1 MERSGTTMKSPS
13 RTGEPVGVLHYAEL
27 ALATLSV
34 ATTALV
40 YGELFATKGH
50 LVPLLAA
57 TAGAA
62 VLATVTALLR
72 RRTPTTVAVAV
83 VGFVVVAV
91 YAVLTSTLRH
101 GIPTLDT
108 LDTLRTGVLRGWA
121 RILSVGLPAD
131 VSGELLITPALI
143 LFTAAFVAVSVSLRT
158 RSLLGP
164 LPAPVLSLVA
174 ALLLTASRAG
184 DELMLTGVL
193 LLVLLLLVLIRAV
206 RLDQTDIVTGTD
218 GDSAARGT
226 AGRTLFGLPVVVIVT
241 VVGVVL
247 SQAVPLATGS
257 NRFDPRDVVSVPVEV
272 EDTLTPLATLKS
284 QLQEKKPR
292 ELFTVRVD
300 GNPLG
305 GRLDRVRTA
314 ALDTYD
320 GALWTSSDQFLV
332 AGHTLAPDP
341 GLTPTARVA
350 LHVEIKQLDHPYLPA
365 VGRPERVTAHGIGFS
380 DDSGVLAADART
392 RPGLSY
398 DVVGAVRPRD
408 SAARLALP
416 RLTPD
421 TKRYTTV
428 PPELPAEL
436 SRAAVEI
443 TGGADEPYAKLVALE
458 KRLRS
463 SPYSLSARPGHSL
476 DALRRLFDD
485 KQRKTAV
492 GYAEQY
498 AAAFVVL
505 ARSQG
510 FPARVATGYVLRPGE
525 RKGSTYTVRSTDAY
539 AWAEVAMTGYGWMA
553 FDPTDPTRKPT
564 DKSDPKKPDRAG
576 GQNPAASDNRATDQ
590 GTIPNIPVAGG
601 GRSAMDWALIVL
613 GILLALAIV
622 VPTLI
627 ALEKGRRRRGRRTGP
642 PSRQIVGAWRTS
654 TDRLMETGMPVPRSL
669 TALEVAGR
677 AEHRLGE
684 TAAPVAVLAPLVT
697 EAVFSPAEPAPEAVA
712 QAWQADAA
720 LRSALRRD
728 RGAAATVVAW
738 FDPRPLIAGSRQDR
752 RSRKALK
759 KLQGG

>member
-1 MERSGTTMKSPS
+1 MERTGTTMKAAA
-13 RTGEPVGVLHYAEL
+13 RTGEPVTALHYAEL

-34 ATTALV
+34 AATAPA

-50 LVPLLAA
+50 LVPLLAT
-57 TAGAA
+57 TASAA

-72 RRTPTTVAVAV
+72 RRTPTTLLVAA

-91 YAVLTSTLRH
+91 YAVLTPTLRH

-131 VSGELLITPALI
+131 VSGELLMTPALV
-143 LFTAAFVAVSVSLRT
+143 LFAAAFVAVSVTLRT

-164 LPAPVLSLVA
+164 LVAPVLSLVV
-174 ALLLTASRAG
+174 ALLLTAAHTG
-184 DELMLTGVL
+184 DELTLTGILLVVL
-193 LLVLLLLVLIRAV
+193 LLFLLIRAA
-206 RLDQTDIVTGTD
+206 RLDQVDVMAGTD
-218 GDSAARGT
+218 SKGSVRT
-226 AGRTLFGLPVVVIVT
+226 SAGRALFGLPVVVIVA

-247 SQAVPLATGS
+247 AQVVPLATGQ

-284 QLQEKKPR
+284 QLEEKKPR

-300 GNPLG
+300 ANPLG

-320 GALWTSSDQFLV
+320 GALWTSTDRFLV
-332 AGHTLAPDP
+332 AGRTLAPDP
-341 GLTPTARVA
+341 GLIPTARVE

-365 VGRPERVTAHGIGFS
+365 VGRPERVTAGGIGFS
-380 DDSGVLAADART
+380 ADSGVLAAGPRT
-392 RPGLSY
+392 RKGLTY

-408 SAARLALP
+408 GGARLALP

-421 TKRYTTV
+421 TKRYTAV
-428 PPELPAEL
+428 PPETPPEL
-436 SRAAVEI
+436 TRAAVEI
-443 TGGADEPYAKLVALE
+443 TSGVDEPYAKLVALE
-458 KRLRS
+458 KRLRN

-476 DALRRLFDD
+476 DALRRLFGDEPEE
-485 KQRKTAV
+485 AV

-510 FPARVATGYVLRPGE
+510 FPARVATGYVLRPGA
-525 RKGSTYTVRSTDAY
+525 RKGNTYTVRSTDAY
-539 AWAEVAMTGYGWMA
+539 AWAEVDMAGYGWMA

-564 DKSDPKKPDRAG
+564 DKPHTRKPDHAG
-576 GQNPAASDNRATDQ
+576 GQTPDSSDSKANDQGQIPNLPAAAD
-590 GTIPNIPVAGG
+590 
-601 GRSAMDWALIVL
+601 GRSARDWALVVLGVLVVLVIVL
-613 GILLALAIV
+613 PA
-622 VPTLI
+622 LI
-627 ALEKGRRRRGRRTGP
+627 ALEKWRRRRRRRTGP
-642 PSRQIVGAWRTS
+642 PSRQIVGAWRNS
-654 TDRLMETGMPVPRSL
+654 TDRLTETGMTLPRSL

-677 AEHRLGE
+677 AELRLGD

-697 EAVFSPAEPAPEAVA
+697 EALFSPVEPSPEAVA

-720 LRSALRRD
+720 LRAALRRK
-728 RGAAATVVAW
+728 RGAAATVAAL
-738 FDPRPLIAGSRQDR
+738 FDPRPLLVGRRQNRQSR
-752 RSRKALK
+752 RSLK